1 MSAHDQFTT
10 RPVLRGTFGIVSSTH
25 WLASA
30 AGMRMLERGGNAF
43 DAAVAA
49 GLTLQVVEPH
59 QNGLGGDLP
68 VVFWSERDQR
78 VGVLCGQGVAPAA
91 ATIER
96 FAQLGLE
103 MVPATG
109 LLAACVPGA
118 FDAWMKLLRDHGT
131 LGLADVFEVAI
142 GFADRGFPVIAR
154 LSETIAGMES
164 FFAQHWPSSAEI
176 YLTPGVPAPG
186 SLLRNQALAG
196 TYGRIVAQASRASAV
211 RESQIDAARDCFY
224 RGFVAEAIDRYLAS
238 AAVIDSSG
246 RRHAGLLSGQ
256 DLATWEAT
264 YESPVTFDYGELTL
278 CKTGPWGQG
287 PVMLQQLAL
296 LEGFDLTGM
305 GHNSAEYVHT
315 VIECAKLALADREA
329 WYGDPEQVDVPLQ
342 TLLSPAYAEQR
353 RTLIG
358 RTASMESRPGS
369 PDGRAPCLPRQAVG
383 ATSGARVGEGAG
395 EGAGAGESAGE
406 GAGVGEPTF
415 HSRDTC
421 QLNVVDRHGNLVAA
435 TPSGGWLQSSPI
447 IPEVGFALGTRAQMF
462 WLQRGL
468 ASSLAPG
475 KRPRTTLTPSLAL
488 REGAPYLAFGTPG
501 GDQQDQWSLT
511 FLLAHVHFGRN
522 LQAAIESPQFHTLH
536 ANSSF
541 YPRAPDPGRVEVEQ
555 RLDPDV
561 IAELTDRGHRVAVG
575 EPWTYGRVS
584 VVARGG
590 DGMLSGAADPRGMQ
604 CYTVGR

>member
-59 QNGLGGDLP
+59 QNGPGGDLP
-68 VVFWSERDQR
+68 VVFWSERDQK

-96 FAQLGLE
+96 FSQLGLE
-103 MVPATG
+103 MVPGTG

-131 LGLADVFEVAI
+131 LELADVFEVAI
-142 GFADRGFPVIAR
+142 GFADRGFPVIAP
-154 LSETIAGMES
+154 LSETIAGVES
-164 FFAQHWPSSAEI
+164 LFAQHWPSSAAT
-176 YLTPGVPAPG
+176 YLAEGVPAPG
-186 SLLRNQALAG
+186 TLLRNEALAA
-196 TYGRIVAQASRASAV
+196 TYRRIVAEASRASAV

-224 RGFVAEAIDRYLAS
+224 RGFVAEAIARYLCS
-238 AAVIDSSG
+238 AAVVDSSG

-264 YESPVTFDYGELTL
+264 YESPVTFDYGEFTL

-296 LEGFDLTGM
+296 LQGFDLTGM

-315 VIECAKLALADREA
+315 VIECAKLAFADREA
-329 WYGDPEQVDVPLQ
+329 WYGDPEHVDVPLQ
-342 TLLSPAYAEQR
+342 TLLSPEYAAQR

-358 RTASMESRPGS
+358 RTASMDSRPGS
-369 PDGRAPCLPRQAVG
+369 PDGRAPRLPLQTDRG
-383 ATSGARVGEGAG
+383 
-395 EGAGAGESAGE
+395 AGE

-415 HSRDTC
+415 HARDTC

-462 WLQRGL
+462 WLQSGL

-488 REGAPYLAFGTPG
+488 RDGAPYLAFGTPG

-511 FLLAHVHFGRN
+511 FLLAHVSFGRN
-522 LQAAIESPQFHTLH
+522 LQAAIDSPQFHTLH

-541 YPRAPDPGRVEVEQ
+541 YPRAADPGRLEVEQ
-555 RLDPDV
+555 RLEPDV
-561 IAELTDRGHRVAVG
+561 IAELADRGHRVAVG
-575 EPWTYGRVS
+575 DPWTYGRVS
-584 VVARGG
+584 AVARGG
-590 DGMLSGAADPRGMQ
+590 DGVLSGAADPRGMQ